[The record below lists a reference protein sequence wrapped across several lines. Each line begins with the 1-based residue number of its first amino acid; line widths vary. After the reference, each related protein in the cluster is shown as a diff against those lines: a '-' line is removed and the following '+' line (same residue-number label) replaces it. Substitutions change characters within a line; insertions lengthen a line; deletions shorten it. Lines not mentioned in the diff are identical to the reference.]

1 MSMIRSVISIKQH
14 LTFFTILA
22 LPPSPPPWF
31 IEQIRQMINNKNE
44 VYRQYIHNGRLQQLQ
59 HLNSTT
65 STSNSLRDALK
76 ILKGR
81 IQKLPKQSF

>member
-1 MSMIRSVISIKQH
+1 MSMIRSAISIKQH

-22 LPPSPPPWF
+22 LPPFPPPF

-44 VYRQYIHNGRLQQLQ
+44 VYRQYIRNGRLQQLQ

>member
-1 MSMIRSVISIKQH
+1 MFMIRSVISIKQH

-22 LPPSPPPWF
+22 LPPWPPPWF

-44 VYRQYIHNGRLQQLQ
+44 VYRQYIRNGRLQ

>member
-1 MSMIRSVISIKQH
+1 MFMIRSVISIKQH

-31 IEQIRQMINNKNE
+31 IEQIRQMINNENE
-44 VYRQYIHNGRLQQLQ
+44 VYRQYIRYGRLQ

>member
-44 VYRQYIHNGRLQQLQ
+44 VYRQYVRNGRLQ

>member
-1 MSMIRSVISIKQH
+1 MFMIRSVISIKQH
-14 LTFFTILA
+14 LTLFTILA
-22 LPPSPPPWF
+22 LPSSPPSWF
-31 IEQIRQMINNKNE
+31 IEQIRQMINNKNQ
-44 VYRQYIHNGRLQQLQ
+44 VYRQYIRNGRLQQLQ

>member
-1 MSMIRSVISIKQH
+1 MFMIRSVISIKQH

-44 VYRQYIHNGRLQQLQ
+44 VYRQYIRNGRLQ

>member
-1 MSMIRSVISIKQH
+1 MFMIRSVISIKQH
-14 LTFFTILA
+14 LTLFTILA
-22 LPPSPPPWF
+22 LPSSPPPWF
-31 IEQIRQMINNKNE
+31 IEQIRQMINNKNQ
-44 VYRQYIHNGRLQQLQ
+44 VYRQYIRNGRLQQLQ

-65 STSNSLRDALK
+65 STSNSLRNALK